1 MCSKFHADD
10 LKTMRGVGDT
20 NFQQTNHPTITVC
33 WLQCTPP
40 NQVSAD
46 SSLPRPITGCWL
58 QFTPPHNRLLT
69 PVYPAQPSA
78 CWLQFTPPNQV
89 SADSSLPHPTKCLLT
104 PVYLSA
110 DTSLPHPTKCLLTPV
125 YPAQQSVC
133 WFQFTPPHNF
143 ISWGIINSRPI
154 QLEITNNIYLQ
165 HDDYTDIT
173 SWVFLM
179 STRHIY
185 SPLVSMNKS
194 NIKV

>member
-1 MCSKFHADD
+1 MQMTWKLWEEFE
-10 LKTMRGVGDT
+10 T
-20 NFQQTNHPTITVC
+20 QTFNRPTTQP
-33 WLQCTPP
+33 LL
-40 NQVSAD
+40 SAD
-46 SSLPRPITGCWL
+46 SSVPRPTKC
-58 QFTPPHNRLLT
+58 LLT
-69 PVYPAQPSA
+69 PVYPAQPSV

-89 SADSSLPHPTKCLLT
+89 
-104 PVYLSA
+104 SA

-143 ISWGIINSRPI
+143 ISWDIINSRPI